1 MLCNNLEGQDG
12 VYGGKEVQEG
22 MFVYLQLI
30 HVVCPKPAQHCKAV
44 TTQLKILLKYFKNV
58 EKKIISLA
66 ECS

>member
-1 MLCNNLEGQDG
+1 MG
-12 VYGGKEVQEG
+12 VYGGREVQEEG

-30 HVVCPKPAQHCKAV
+30 HVVVWPKPAQHCKAI

-58 EKKIISLA
+58 EKKTISLA